1 MRLLRTG
8 ATQGTPYRYTI
19 KKVTPLDSGFYSCV
33 AGNILGETVSSAYL
47 EINGTTSYN
56 PNIQLLIAAFW
67 AAFHNH
73 NRMRHLL
80 LLIHVVVLNHL
91 KGGQAKM

>member
-19 KKVTPLDSGFYSCV
+19 RRVTSQDSGFYSCV

-47 EINGTTSYN
+47 EINGTPSLN
-56 PNIQLLIAAFW
+56 PCRQLLMAALLTSL
-67 AAFHNH
+67 ASLYSISHQ
-73 NRMRHLL
+73 RHLL
-80 LLIHVVVLNHL
+80 LFIHVMVLNHIVIL
-91 KGGQAKM
+91 